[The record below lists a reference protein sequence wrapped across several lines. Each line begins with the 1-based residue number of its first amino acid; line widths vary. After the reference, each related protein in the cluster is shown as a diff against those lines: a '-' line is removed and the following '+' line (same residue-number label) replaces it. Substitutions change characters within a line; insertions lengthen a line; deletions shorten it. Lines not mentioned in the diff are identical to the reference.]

1 MDNLNKNLDSF
12 FCSRD
17 KQLTKINE
25 AVDYLSR
32 STRENLAILNI
43 DKQNNSISMVSE
55 SDNLI
60 NCDFEFVN
68 GEVRLSKFSTTEV
81 SEVLSDEYMDKYT

>member
-1 MDNLNKNLDSF
+1 MDNFNTNLDSF
-12 FCSRD
+12 FGSRD
-17 KQLTKINE
+17 KHLTKINE

-43 DKQNNSISMVSE
+43 DNQNKKVSLVSE

-60 NCDFEFVN
+60 SCKFSVVD
-68 GEVRLSKFSTTEV
+68 GEVRLTDFESEAL
-81 SEVLSDEYMDKYT
+81 SEVLSDQYIDG